1 MKRKKLALLMVIV
14 FMLASV
20 GCQPASSNGD
30 KQAELA
36 EIKIGEV
43 THSVFYAPQY
53 IAISQGYFEEE
64 GLSVELLNLQ
74 GADKVMS
81 ALISNEIQIGLMG
94 PEASIYIA
102 NQERADYAVN
112 FLQLTQRDGSF
123 LLGRQAD
130 SNFSF
135 GDLTE
140 AEILGGRIGG
150 MPEMILEYILKTN
163 GLDIG
168 VDDATKAINVRTDIQ
183 FAAMAGAFI
192 AGEGDYVSLF
202 EPTATALEK
211 EGKGFVVASLGEQS
225 GSIPYTA
232 YSATKS
238 YLSANEEIIQHFT
251 NAIYKGQ
258 QYVQNHSA
266 AEIAEAISPFFT
278 DLSLEDLTV
287 VLQRYQSI
295 DAWDHDGILEKEGFE
310 KLMDIMAL
318 AGQLDKR
325 ADYDQIVTTTFAQNA
340 QEQLK

>member
-1 MKRKKLALLMVIV
+1 
-14 FMLASV
+14 MLCV
-20 GCQPASSNGD
+20 DIYVNGYY
-30 KQAELA
+30 
-36 EIKIGEV
+36 
-43 THSVFYAPQY
+43 FYAPQY

-225 GSIPYTA
+225 GNIPYTA

-238 YLSANEEIIQHFT
+238 YMSANEEIIQHFT

>member
-1 MKRKKLALLMVIV
+1 
-14 FMLASV
+14 MLCV
-20 GCQPASSNGD
+20 DIYVNGYY
-30 KQAELA
+30 
-36 EIKIGEV
+36 
-43 THSVFYAPQY
+43 FYAPQY

-211 EGKGFVVASLGEQS
+211 EGEGFVVASLGEQS
-225 GSIPYTA
+225 GNIPYTA

-238 YLSANEEIIQHFT
+238 YMSANEEIIQHFT

-278 DLSLEDLTV
+278 DISLEDLTV

-295 DAWDHDGILEKEGFE
+295 DTWDHDGILEKEGFE